1 MPCQYVLVLFNER
14 DLEFQ
19 KEITETNETLETIA
33 DLIAR
38 AENLDVNDCLP
49 GNICHL
55 KPVAIAP
62 IDAAKSHGPAGTA
75 ALLRT
80 SQHRSDQIEYIRTIC
95 STTL

>member
-38 AENLDVNDCLP
+38 AENLDVND
-49 GNICHL
+49 
-55 KPVAIAP
+55 
-62 IDAAKSHGPAGTA
+62 
-75 ALLRT
+75 
-80 SQHRSDQIEYIRTIC
+80 
-95 STTL
+95 